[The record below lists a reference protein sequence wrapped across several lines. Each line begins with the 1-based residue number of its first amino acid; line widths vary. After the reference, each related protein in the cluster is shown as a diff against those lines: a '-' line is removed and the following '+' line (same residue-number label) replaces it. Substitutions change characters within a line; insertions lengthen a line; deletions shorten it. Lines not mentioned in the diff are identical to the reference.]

1 MSHAAPEPRLHAP
14 EWLDSLQ
21 SLSEA
26 ELRAAER
33 QLTRELEAPQTRRAR
48 ECKLAALSRVRAR
61 LGLEAAPL
69 TLSVPPVESTPIR
82 KERMPMMTLRE
93 IRNEPIPERA
103 LDAFLAKLDGWNLD
117 WSDPAEIENLGVP
130 HYTPGDALQILLRAW
145 MEGWLAQARPVEP
158 AEPLEQ
164 LKLPLRAA

>member
-1 MSHAAPEPRLHAP
+1 MSHAAPEPQIRAP
-14 EWLDSLQ
+14 EWLENLH
-21 SLSEA
+21 SLSEE

-33 QLTRELEAPQTRRAR
+33 QLTHELEAPQTRQAR
-48 ECKLAALSRVRAR
+48 GRKLAALSQVRAR
-61 LGLEAAPL
+61 LGLGELPL
-69 TLSVPPVESTPIR
+69 KWPVPPRKSTPIR
-82 KERMPMMTLRE
+82 RERMPMTLGE
-93 IRNEPIPERA
+93 IHYEPAPERA

-117 WSDPAEIENLGVP
+117 WSDPTEIENLGVP